1 MASGPFLEA
10 GKAEGKSAVNESD
23 LPNAALKDRKRKPA
37 EHSKTIGVNSAPRA
51 AHDTSKPIAV
61 KKRRKPNPSQA
72 VSEEIRGSRID
83 NTARADPDLDSSI
96 AVPGIP
102 APAVVSGGEIS
113 WPIARPREQTPAA
126 RYLVH
131 VNDVSLFCLS
141 FAIVLWWLVLST
153 LDPDG
158 LTDLGLISILPPTFF
173 GCLALLS
180 IGFVLSLRQR
190 AQRLLPLLHLGAL
203 VFLLHGTPAI
213 AYGTLRYSWA
223 WKHLGIVDY
232 IQRHG
237 TVDPVAPFLPA
248 YHNWPGLFFVVAW
261 VGNLFGLGSL
271 DLSYIVRFTPVFI
284 NLGLLWAL
292 TLLFRRLTDDRRLV
306 MAAIWIFFIGSWVG
320 QDYFSP
326 QAVAFLLHILLLV
339 LFLGPLRREVP
350 ATGLIH
356 RITLQAQTLG
366 LGGRSTEMQVR
377 PYNPL
382 QRSLLS
388 ILALLLIIAIVVTHQ
403 LTPFVVILSAAAL
416 VMIGRLSIGYLVFA
430 VVAELSWLLYF
441 AAPFVATQ
449 LAGELETLGAIS
461 EASQKFADTAVVSPE
476 RVLVVWVGRALSGTI
491 AVLAVFGGLRR
502 LANGFRDIPA
512 IVLTLAPFPL
522 LALAYGG
529 EAVFRVY
536 LFAMPFLAFFA
547 ASCFFPS
554 PKHGTSAYSGSL
566 FAILGFVG
574 AIGFLFA
581 NNGKDREYR
590 FAPDEVATAYWLYS
604 TAPAGSLLIE
614 GARSYPS
621 QFLNYE
627 NFTYVPL
634 SEESDEVKARIVADP
649 EKILARWLSDET
661 RTEAYF
667 LITSSQKAY
676 LEAQGILPRG
686 AVDRIEK
693 TLLASPRFTLAKS
706 SPNAKVFKLFRQP
719 PPRGLN

>member
-10 GKAEGKSAVNESD
+10 GKDGGISAVSESG
-23 LPNAALKDRKRKPA
+23 PPIVAPKNRKRKSA
-37 EHSKTIGVNSAPRA
+37 ETSKKIRVNSAPRA
-51 AHDTSKPIAV
+51 THDTRKPIAV
-61 KKRRKPNPSQA
+61 KKRRKPSSSQA
-72 VSEEIRGSRID
+72 AGNEIRGPRID
-83 NTARADPDLDSSI
+83 NAGRADPDADSSI
-96 AVPGIP
+96 VVPDVL
-102 APAVVSGGEIS
+102 APAVVSGTEIS
-113 WPIARPREQTPAA
+113 WPIAEPHEQAPAA
-126 RYLVH
+126 RYMVH
-131 VNDVSLFCLS
+131 ANDVSLFFLS
-141 FAIVLWWLVLST
+141 FAIVLWWLVLSM

-173 GCLALLS
+173 ACLALLS
-180 IGFVLSLRQR
+180 IGFVLSLRQG
-190 AQRLLPLLHLGAL
+190 AQGPLPLLYLGAL
-203 VFLLHGTPAI
+203 VFVLHGTPAI

-237 TVDPVAPFLPA
+237 TVDPVAAFLPA
-248 YHNWPGLFFVVAW
+248 YHNWPGFFFAAAW
-261 VGNLFGLGSL
+261 IGNLFGLGSL

-306 MAAIWIFFIGSWVG
+306 MAAMWIFFMGNWVG

-326 QAVAFLLHILLLV
+326 QAVAFLMHILLLV
-339 LFLGPLRREVP
+339 LFLGPLRREAP
-350 ATGLIH
+350 ATGLIQ
-356 RITLQAQTLG
+356 RITLQAQALG
-366 LGGRSTEMQVR
+366 LGGRSTEMRVR
-377 PYNPL
+377 PYSSL

-388 ILALLLIIAIVVTHQ
+388 ILALLLIVAIVVTHQ

-416 VMIGRLSIGYLVFA
+416 VVIGRLSIGYLMFA
-430 VVAELSWLLYF
+430 VVAQLSWLLYF

-449 LAGELETLGAIS
+449 LAGELETLGAIA
-461 EASQKFADTAVVSPE
+461 EASQKFADTTVVSPE

-491 AVLAVFGGLRR
+491 ALLAVFGGVRR
-502 LANGFRDIPA
+502 LATGFRDIPA

-554 PKHGTSAYSGSL
+554 PKHGTSVYCGVL

-634 SEESDEVKARIVADP
+634 SEENEEVKARIVADP

-667 LITSSQKAY
+667 FITSSQKAY
-676 LEAQGILPRG
+676 LEAQGILPPG
-686 AVDRIEK
+686 TVDRIEK
-693 TLLASPRFTLAKS
+693 TLLASPRFTLVKS

-719 PPRGLN
+719 PSGRLN

>member
-10 GKAEGKSAVNESD
+10 GKAEGKSAVSESD
-23 LPNAALKDRKRKPA
+23 LPNAAPKDRKRKSA
-37 EHSKTIGVNSAPRA
+37 ECSKTTGVNSAPRA

-72 VSEEIRGSRID
+72 VSKEIRGSRID
-83 NTARADPDLDSSI
+83 STGRADPDVDSSI

-102 APAVVSGGEIS
+102 APAVVSGAEIS

-158 LTDLGLISILPPTFF
+158 LTDLGLISILPPAFF

-180 IGFVLSLRQR
+180 IGFVLSLRQG
-190 AQRLLPLLHLGAL
+190 AQGLLPLLHLGAL
-203 VFLLHGTPAI
+203 VFVLHGTPAI

-237 TVDPVAPFLPA
+237 TVDPVAAFLPA
-248 YHNWPGLFFVVAW
+248 YHNWPGFFFVAAW
-261 VGNLFGLGSL
+261 IGDLFGLGSL

-306 MAAIWIFFIGSWVG
+306 MAAMWIFFIGNWVG

-356 RITLQAQTLG
+356 RITLQVRTLG

-377 PYNPL
+377 PYSPL

-476 RVLVVWVGRALSGTI
+476 RVLVVWVGRALSGTV
-491 AVLAVFGGLRR
+491 ALLAVFGGLRR
-502 LANGFRDIPA
+502 LAIGFRDIPA

-554 PKHGTSAYSGSL
+554 PKHGTSAYCGGL

-667 LITSSQKAY
+667 FITSSQKAY
-676 LEAQGILPRG
+676 LEAQGILPPG
-686 AVDRIEK
+686 AVDRIVK

-719 PPRGLN
+719 PSHGLN